1 MTDPNLAP
9 GRLVVVSNRLPFA
22 LKRDDAGTWSASRS
36 AGGLATAMD
45 PLLKRTG
52 GIWVGWPG
60 DSSDPTDP
68 DRRRVLEEQ
77 ARAGFH
83 IVELP
88 GDLVAGFYEG
98 YSNGT
103 LWPLFHQFPSRLQ
116 FEPQHWADYREANRI
131 FCKAVVERLEPD
143 DLVWVHDYQLML
155 LPQLLRETRPDVR
168 VGFFLHIPFPS
179 SSVFRVLPR
188 GEELL
193 HGLLGADYLAFH
205 THNDVQHFRD
215 SVLRRLGV
223 GSQMDHVELG
233 GRSVRLEAV
242 PISIDPGAFRKLL
255 HEDPQTPARIQEL
268 RSRYAGRRLLVAVDR
283 LDYTKGIPNR
293 FRAFDRL
300 LRDNPGLR
308 GRVVLIQVAVP
319 SRENV
324 ESYRELG
331 QETDELVGQINGR
344 WGTPD
349 WTPLVYIRRGLPTAE
364 LAALY
369 AAADVGWVAP
379 LRDGMNLVAKE
390 FVACKEGGDGVLVLS
405 EFAGAAAELGEAL
418 HVNPYDEER
427 TAEAV
432 ARALAMDADERR
444 GRMEA
449 MHRRVLRHDVFKW
462 GERFTESLRAAA
474 ADRAGR
480 SAQRPPEVNVGELL
494 AHYARAKRRLLLLD
508 YDGTLV
514 GFANRPQD
522 AVALADLV
530 RRLGLLAAD
539 PANTVAIVSGR
550 GRRDLDRWF
559 GDVRGLWL
567 AGEHG
572 AILRSPQTM
581 RWDAERLVTS
591 AGWKPR
597 VRAVLDH
604 FVDRTPGSFV
614 EEKEYAL
621 VWHYRMVHPEFG
633 DWVANEL
640 VATLEPAL
648 ADTEL
653 VAQRGNK
660 IVEVK
665 MTWANKGEVLARLQ
679 QACADCQFLFFA
691 GDDRTDE
698 DLFARLPETA
708 WTVHV
713 GDRPSRARFRL
724 GGVPR
729 MQDLLGRLAAS
740 SGGAVPTGIPSG
752 SRAKRAGTGGLQDSA

>member
-1 MTDPNLAP
+1 MTPDTAQ
-9 GRLVVVSNRLPFA
+9 GRVVVVSNRLPFA
-22 LKRDDAGTWSASRS
+22 LRREQEGGGWCATRS
-36 AGGLATAMD
+36 AGGLAAAMD
-45 PLLKRTG
+45 PLLRRTG
-52 GIWVGWPG
+52 GIWLGWPG
-60 DSSDPTDP
+60 DSSNPNDPQ
-68 DRRRVLEEQ
+68 RRRVLEEQ
-77 ARAGFH
+77 ARDGFH
-83 IVELP
+83 VVELSRK
-88 GDLVAGFYEG
+88 LVSGFYEG
-98 YSNGT
+98 FSNGT
-103 LWPLFHQFPSRLQ
+103 LWPLFHQFPSRLDFQ
-116 FEPQHWADYREANRI
+116 PEHWADYQEANRR
-131 FCKAVVERLEPD
+131 FRDAVLEHLRPD

-155 LPQLLRETRPDVR
+155 LPQLLREARPDVR
-168 VGFFLHIPFPS
+168 VGFFLHIPFPA

-193 HGLLGADYLAFH
+193 QGLLGADYLAFH

-233 GRSVRLEAV
+233 GRSVRLEAL
-242 PISIDPGAFRKLL
+242 PISIDPQSFRNLL
-255 HEDPQTPARIQEL
+255 QDDPEMPARIDAL
-268 RSRYAGRRLLVAVDR
+268 RSRHAGRRLLVAVDR

-293 FRAFDRL
+293 FRAFGRL
-300 LRDNPGLR
+300 LHANPELR
-308 GRVVLIQVAVP
+308 GRVVLVQVAVP

-331 QETDELVGQINGR
+331 HETDELVGHINGQ

-427 TAEAV
+427 TAETV
-432 ARALAMDADERR
+432 ARALEMDDEERR
-444 GRMEA
+444 GRMGA
-449 MHRRVLRHDVFKW
+449 MYRRVLRHDVFKW
-462 GERFTESLRAAA
+462 GERFVESLRTAAA
-474 ADRAGR
+474 ERAGR
-480 SAQRPPEVNVGELL
+480 SAQRPPELNVEALL
-494 AHYARAKRRLLLLD
+494 AAYASASRRLLLLD

-522 AVALADLV
+522 AAPPPHVVEGLA
-530 RRLGLLAAD
+530 RLAAD

-559 GDVRGLWL
+559 GGVPGLWL

-572 AILRSPQTM
+572 AMLRSPETM

-591 AGWKPR
+591 EGWKPR
-597 VRAVLDH
+597 VRAILDH
-604 FVDRTPGSFV
+604 FVDHTPGSFV

-621 VWHYRMVHPEFG
+621 VWHYRTVHPEFG
-633 DWVANEL
+633 DWIANEL

-648 ADTEL
+648 SDTEL
-653 VAQRGNK
+653 IAQRGNK

-679 QACADCQFLFFA
+679 RARPDADFLFFA

-698 DLFARLPETA
+698 DLFARLPPTA

-724 GGVPR
+724 PGPPR
-729 MQDLLGRLAAS
+729 MQDLLGRL
-740 SGGAVPTGIPSG
+740 GHEDGERPVI
-752 SRAKRAGTGGLQDSA
+752 RHQ

>member
-1 MTDPNLAP
+1 MPDPNAAPAP

-22 LKRDDAGTWSASRS
+22 LKRSSDGAWSATRS

-52 GIWVGWPG
+52 GIWIGWPG
-60 DSSDPTDP
+60 DSSDPNDP
-68 DRRRVLEEQ
+68 GRKQVLGEQ
-77 ARAGFH
+77 AREGFRV
-83 IVELP
+83 VELP
-88 GDLVAGFYEG
+88 EELVAGFYEG
-98 YSNGT
+98 FSNAT
-103 LWPLFHQFPSRLQ
+103 LWPLFHQFPSRLDFQ
-116 FEPQHWADYREANRI
+116 PEHWRDYQEANRV
-131 FCKAVVERLEPD
+131 FCRAVIEQLQPD

-155 LPQLLRETRPDVR
+155 LPQLLREARPDVR
-168 VGFFLHIPFPS
+168 VGFFLHIPFPA

-188 GEELL
+188 GDELL

-242 PISIDPGAFRKLL
+242 PISIDPESFRKLL
-255 HEDPQTPARIQEL
+255 DDPAAPGRVAALRARH
-268 RSRYAGRRLLVAVDR
+268 AGRRLLVAVDR

-300 LRDNPGLR
+300 LNDYPDLR
-308 GRVVLIQVAVP
+308 GKVVLIQVAVP

-324 ESYRELG
+324 ESYKELG
-331 QETDELVGQINGR
+331 QETDELVGHINGR
-344 WGTPD
+344 WGTAE
-349 WTPLVYIRRGLPTAE
+349 WTPLMYIRRGLPPDE

-390 FVACKEGGDGVLVLS
+390 FVACQEGGAGVLVLS

-427 TAEAV
+427 TAETV
-432 ARALAMDADERR
+432 ARALAMDEDERR

-462 GERFTESLRAAA
+462 GERFVESLRNAAN
-474 ADRAGR
+474 DRAGR
-480 SAQRPPEVNVGELL
+480 SAQRPPELRVDDLL
-494 AHYARAKRRLLLLD
+494 ADYARASRRLLLLD

-522 AVALADLV
+522 AVPPAPLVERLA
-530 RRLGLLAAD
+530 RLAAD

-559 GDVRGLWL
+559 GAVPGLWL

-572 AILRSPQTM
+572 AMLRSPQTM
-581 RWDAERLVTS
+581 RWEAERLVTS
-591 AGWKPR
+591 EGWKPR
-597 VRAVLDH
+597 VRAILDH

-621 VWHYRMVHPEFG
+621 VWHYRTVHPEFG
-633 DWVANEL
+633 DWIANEL

-665 MTWANKGEVLARLQ
+665 MTWANKGEVLARVQ
-679 QACADCQFLFFA
+679 QACPGCEFLFFA

-724 GGVPR
+724 PGPAR
-729 MQDLLGRLAAS
+729 MQDLLARLAGA
-740 SGGAVPTGIPSG
+740 GG
-752 SRAKRAGTGGLQDSA
+752 

>member
-1 MTDPNLAP
+1 MSDRSAAP
-9 GRLVVVSNRLPFA
+9 QQGRLVVVSNRLPFA
-22 LKRDDAGTWSASRS
+22 LKRGDDGAWSASRS

-60 DSSDPTDP
+60 DSSDPGDP
-68 DRRRVLEEQ
+68 DRKRVLEEQ
-77 ARAGFH
+77 AREGFH
-83 IVELP
+83 VVELP
-88 GDLVAGFYEG
+88 QGLVSGFYEG
-98 YSNGT
+98 FSNAT
-103 LWPLFHQFPSRLQ
+103 LWPLFHQFPSRLDFQ
-116 FEPQHWADYREANRI
+116 PEHWADYQQANRV
-131 FCKAVVERLEPD
+131 FCDAVLAHLEPD

-155 LPQLLRETRPDVR
+155 LPQLLREARPDVR
-168 VGFFLHIPFPS
+168 VGFFLHIPFPA

-193 HGLLGADYLAFH
+193 QGLLGADYLAFH

-223 GSQMDHVELG
+223 GSRMDQVEMG
-233 GRSVRLEAV
+233 ARTVRLEAL
-242 PISIDPGAFRKLL
+242 PISIDPQAFRTLL
-255 HEDPQTPARIQEL
+255 HDDPEMPGRVEAL
-268 RSRYAGRRLLVAVDR
+268 RSRHAGRRLLVAVDR

-293 FRAFDRL
+293 FRTFDRL
-300 LRDNPGLR
+300 LDDHPDLR
-308 GRVVLIQVAVP
+308 GKVVLIQVAVP

-331 QETDELVGQINGR
+331 QETDELVGQVNGR

-349 WTPLVYIRRGLPTAE
+349 WTPLVYIKRGLPPAE

-390 FVACKEGGDGVLVLS
+390 FVACKEAGDGVLVLS
-405 EFAGAAAELGEAL
+405 EFAGAAAEMGEAL

-432 ARALAMDADERR
+432 ARALAMDDDERR
-444 GRMEA
+444 GRMAA
-449 MHRRVLRHDVFKW
+449 MYRRVLRHDVFKW
-462 GERFTESLRAAA
+462 GERFVESLRAAA
-474 ADRAGR
+474 AERAGR
-480 SAQRPPEVNVGELL
+480 SALRPPELKVDDLL
-494 AHYARAKRRLLLLD
+494 AAYARASRRLLLLD

-522 AVALADLV
+522 AVPPAQLVERLA
-530 RRLGLLAAD
+530 RLAAD

-550 GRRDLDRWF
+550 GRADLDRWF
-559 GDVRGLWL
+559 GRVPGLWL

-572 AILRSPQTM
+572 AMIRSPQAM

-591 AGWKPR
+591 EGWKPR
-597 VRAVLDH
+597 VRAILDH

-653 VAQRGNK
+653 IAQRGNK

-665 MTWANKGEVLARLQ
+665 MTWANKGEVLARLR

-724 GGVPR
+724 PGPPR
-729 MQDLLGRLAAS
+729 MQELLGRLAAAGE
-740 SGGAVPTGIPSG
+740 GGTN
-752 SRAKRAGTGGLQDSA
+752 R

>member
-1 MTDPNLAP
+1 MPDPEPAH

-22 LKRDDAGTWSASRS
+22 LKQADDGKWTAQRS

-52 GIWVGWPG
+52 GIWIGWPG
-60 DSSDPTDP
+60 DSSDPADP
-68 DRRRVLEEQ
+68 DRRRALDGQ
-77 ARAGFH
+77 AREGFH
-83 IVELP
+83 VVELSRE
-88 GDLVAGFYEG
+88 LVAGFYEG

-103 LWPLFHQFPSRLQ
+103 LWPLFHQFPSRLH
-116 FEPQHWADYREANRI
+116 FEPGHWADYQEANRI
-131 FCKAVVERLEPD
+131 FRDAVLEQLRPD

-155 LPQLLRETRPDVR
+155 LPQLLRDARPDVR

-193 HGLLGADYLAFH
+193 HGLLGADFLGFH

-215 SVLRRLGV
+215 STLRRLGI

-242 PISIDPGAFRKLL
+242 PIGIDPRSYADLL
-255 HEDPQTPARIQEL
+255 HNDPDVPQRLEAL
-268 RSRYAGRRLLVAVDR
+268 RLRYAGRRLLVAVDR

-293 FRAFDRL
+293 FRTFDRL
-300 LRDNPGLR
+300 LNDYPHLR
-308 GRVVLIQVAVP
+308 GKVVLVQVAVP

-331 QETDELVGQINGR
+331 HETDELVGHINGR

-349 WTPLVYIRRGLPTAE
+349 WTPLVYIRRGLPAAE

-432 ARALAMDADERR
+432 ARALDMEEEERR
-444 GRMEA
+444 LRMAA
-449 MHRRVLRHDVFKW
+449 MYRRVLRHDVFAW
-462 GERFTESLRAAA
+462 GERFVESLRAAA

-480 SAQRPPEVNVGELL
+480 SAQRPPALPEDELR
-494 AHYARAKRRLLLLD
+494 AAYAGASSRLLLLD

-522 AVALADLV
+522 AVPPPFLVDRVARLA
-530 RRLGLLAAD
+530 RD

-559 GDVRGLWL
+559 GQVPGLWL
-567 AGEHG
+567 AAEHG
-572 AILRSPQTM
+572 AMLRSPLTM
-581 RWDAERLVTS
+581 RWESERLVTS

-597 VRAVLDH
+597 VRAILDH

-621 VWHYRMVHPEFG
+621 VWHYRTVHPEFG
-633 DWVANEL
+633 DWIANEL

-660 IVEVK
+660 IIEVK
-665 MTWANKGEVLARLQ
+665 MTWANKGEVLARLRQ
-679 QACADCQFLFFA
+679 VRPDAGFLFFA

-698 DLFARLPETA
+698 DLFARLPDTA

-724 GGVPR
+724 PGPPR
-729 MQDLLGRLAAS
+729 MQDLLARLAAA
-740 SGGAVPTGIPSG
+740 GG
-752 SRAKRAGTGGLQDSA
+752 